1 MKIGCHNGGEVLCRA
16 VLNIS
21 ENRSQYID
29 VGIGGR
35 STETAEKREAN
46 SFAELLVPID
56 ENTIREFSSI

>member
-1 MKIGCHNGGEVLCRA
+1 MMKIGCHNGGEILCRA

-46 SFAELLVPID
+46 LGLITDPY
-56 ENTIREFSSI
+56 NHL

>member
-1 MKIGCHNGGEVLCRA
+1 MKIGCHNGGEILCRA

-46 SFAELLVPID
+46 LGLITDPY
-56 ENTIREFSSI
+56 NHL